1 MSGITHVE
9 RGARQAHEAALAALH
24 PDLFPD
30 MLPDSSEWFAILNAA
45 QDQLTECEF
54 LREAMRA

>member
-9 RGARQAHEAALAALH
+9 RGARQALAALH
-24 PDLFPD
+24 PHLFPD
-30 MLPDSSEWFAILNAA
+30 TLPDSSEWFAILNAA
-45 QDQLTECEF
+45 QDQLTECEL